1 MSKLKRKNRTKT
13 KTILISLSL
22 LGMFLIGIYSTVV
35 VASTYQVALIK
46 ETEYFTITHYEED
59 AWYTTVNA
67 SSTPTDWF
75 EGEANITNAQSKYTT
90 LGWSYSSWEF
100 YDALY
105 SVILQENQIPL
116 LLAIAEFGYNETEIN
131 NNYTNTYNLWFGVRS
146 YWNFTSINFEESPS
160 NTLEPILIFQNPGD
174 YWTMLNDYNHLVEDI
189 QNDPAIPP
197 FIKIQFSNITGDE
210 FLWQRIFSGFGVALP
225 TNEYLTILIDELGCE
240 NATVN
245 NNILTIERIGETNYT
260 VEITYGA
267 KGTQSSF
274 IVKDVDSNIIYAIT
288 SIGNEN
294 WILNTIL
301 LAIIISVLGFVVYI
315 IYKKKTSRD

>member
-13 KTILISLSL
+13 ILLSLSF

-46 ETEYFTITHYEED
+46 ETEYFEITQYEED
-59 AWYTTVNA
+59 AWHTIINA
-67 SSTPTDWF
+67 SSTPADWF

-90 LGWSYSSWEF
+90 LGWSDSSWEF
-100 YDALY
+100 YDVLI

-116 LLAIAEFGYNETEIN
+116 LMAIAKLGYNETEIN

-160 NTLEPILIFQNPGD
+160 NAQDPILIFQNPGD
-174 YWTMLNDYNHLVEDI
+174 YGKMLDDYNHLVEDI
-189 QNDPAIPP
+189 QNDPAISP

-225 TNEYLTILIDELGCE
+225 ADEYITILIDELGCE
-240 NATVN
+240 NATIN
-245 NNILTIERIGETNYT
+245 NNILTVKKAGETNYT

-274 IVKDVDSNIIYAIT
+274 IVKDVDSNIIYAIK

-294 WILNTIL
+294 WVLNNIL
-301 LAIIISVLGFVVYI
+301 LVIIISVIGFVVYI